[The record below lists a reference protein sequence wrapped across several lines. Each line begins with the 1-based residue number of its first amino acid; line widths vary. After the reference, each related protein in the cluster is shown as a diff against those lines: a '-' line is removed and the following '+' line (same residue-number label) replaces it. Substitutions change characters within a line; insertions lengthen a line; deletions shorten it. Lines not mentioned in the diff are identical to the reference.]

1 MSYLQAHFFIII
13 FSYFAVDI
21 LYEQVGSK
29 KVVDFIDAQELLQAI
44 PSARKIIR
52 NNINRFLD
60 TEEGIALMKASSI

>member
-1 MSYLQAHFFIII
+1 MLS
-13 FSYFAVDI
+13 VDI
-21 LYEQVGSK
+21 IYEQVGSK

-60 TEEGIALMKASSI
+60 TEEGIALIKEATSI